1 MLIAKQ
7 KRKENIAEYV
17 LYLWQLE
24 DLLRALSFD
33 GDNIYSTLV
42 EPLQVDEAKK
52 QEIFFWYVSI
62 GNLLREE
69 GKELSGHM
77 SHSIHLIRELNDVH
91 LYLLKT
97 GDEKYRALYAHAK
110 PNIEAYRERSG
121 EERANDIEI
130 CFNALYA
137 KLLLGLKNEKISDE
151 TEEAF
156 KTFSSLLAY
165 LAAKFH
171 RFENGEEAY
180 NPDDI
185 IND

>member
-7 KRKENIAEYV
+7 KRKENIAEYI

-33 GDNIYSTLV
+33 GDKIYSTLV
-42 EPLQVDEAKK
+42 EPLQIDDDKK
-52 QEIFFWYVSI
+52 QGVFFWYVSI

-69 GKELSGHM
+69 SKELSGHTN
-77 SHSIHLIRELNDVH
+77 HSYHLIRELNDVH
-91 LYLLKT
+91 LYLLKS
-97 GDEKYRALYAHAK
+97 GDKKYQVLYAQAK
-110 PNIEAYRERSG
+110 PNIEAYREKSG
-121 EERANDIEI
+121 SEKSNDIEV

-137 KLLLGLKNEKISDE
+137 KILLGLRHETISEE

-156 KTFSSLLAY
+156 KTFSAMIAY

-171 RFENGEEAY
+171 RFENGEESY
-180 NPDDI
+180 NPDELSA
-185 IND
+185 N

>member
-7 KRKENIAEYV
+7 KRRENIAEYI

-24 DLLRALSFD
+24 DLLRALLFD
-33 GDNIYSTLV
+33 GDKIYSTLV
-42 EPLQVDEAKK
+42 EPLQVNDEKK
-52 QEIFFWYVSI
+52 QEIFFWYISI
-62 GNLLREE
+62 TNLLKEE
-69 GKELSGHM
+69 GKETSGHT
-77 SHSIHLIRELNDVH
+77 SHSLHLIRELNDVH
-91 LYLLKT
+91 NYLLKL
-97 GDEKYRALYAHAK
+97 GDEKYRVLYAKAK
-110 PNIEAYRERSG
+110 PNIDAYREKSG
-121 EERANDIEI
+121 NDRTSDIEV

-137 KLLLGLKNEKISDE
+137 KMLLSLRKETVSAD

-180 NPDDI
+180 APDEL
-185 IND
+185 ND

>member
-7 KRKENIAEYV
+7 KRKENIAEYI

-33 GDNIYSTLV
+33 GDKIYTTLV
-42 EPLQVDEAKK
+42 EPLEIDDAKK

-69 GKELSGHM
+69 GKEQVGHTN
-77 SHSIHLIRELNDVH
+77 HSYHLIQELNDVH
-91 LYLLKT
+91 LYLLKL
-97 GDEKYRALYAHAK
+97 GDERYKILYAKAK
-110 PNIEAYRERSG
+110 ANIEEFREKSG
-121 EERANDIEI
+121 SEQASDIEI

-137 KLLLGLKNEKISDE
+137 KMLLSMRKETISE
-151 TEEAF
+151 ESEEAF
-156 KTFSSLLAY
+156 KSFADLLGY

-171 RFENGEEAY
+171 RFERGEEAY
-180 NPDDI
+180 SPDELPI
-185 IND
+185 